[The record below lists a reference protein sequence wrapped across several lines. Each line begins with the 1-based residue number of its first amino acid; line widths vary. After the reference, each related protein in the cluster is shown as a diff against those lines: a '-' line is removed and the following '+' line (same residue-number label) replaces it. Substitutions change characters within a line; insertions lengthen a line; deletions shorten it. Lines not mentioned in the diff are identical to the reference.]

1 MKTVKANAQ
10 LISHNIHPYKLIEKI
25 GRICYKSE
33 DKITDDSASKFVQ
46 MLAKNGHTAML
57 EHATIYFECP
67 QHIADILQPAI
78 ADMSAGYN
86 NFNTEYLKYIKI
98 STLPYGCNYISGS
111 LRTFYDIARSPYG
124 GIKTLQYLLEPL
136 SINFP
141 ELFDAP
147 VKHVDSPCRILT
159 ETEFINNVKFKTS
172 SELSVKKILSYHL
185 THSVLFTC
193 DRGVSHEL
201 VRHRPCS
208 FAQESTRYCN
218 YSKDKFGHNITV
230 IEPAFFAEL
239 HDNPEDDRL
248 KEFFIWQQAME
259 NAETAYFDLLEQ
271 GATPQ
276 EARSVLPNSLKTEIV
291 LTATE
296 LEWQHILNLRYHGT
310 TGKPHPQMYE
320 IMDIAYPHLI
330 EASEHR
336 LS

>member
-1 MKTVKANAQ
+1 MKAIDANAQ
-10 LISHNIHPYKLIEKI
+10 LISHNTHPYRLIEKI

-33 DKITDDSASKFVQ
+33 DKITDDSASKFVR
-46 MLAKNGHTAML
+46 MLAENGHTAML

-67 QHIADILQPAI
+67 QEI
-78 ADMSAGYN
+78 ADMLQKSIANMPAEYN
-86 NFNTEYLKYIKI
+86 NSNSEYFRYIKV
-98 STLPYGCNYISGS
+98 STSPHGCNYISGP
-111 LRTFYDIARSPYG
+111 LRAFYDIAHSSYS
-124 GIKTLQYLLEPL
+124 GIRTIQCLLEPL
-136 SINFP
+136 SVTFP
-141 ELFDAP
+141 ELFSEPAEC
-147 VKHVDSPCRILT
+147 VDNPCRILT
-159 ETEFINNVKFKTS
+159 EASFINNVKSKTS
-172 SELSVKKILSYHL
+172 SDSAANTILSYHL
-185 THSVLFTC
+185 THSILFTC

-218 YSKDKFGHNITV
+218 YSKDRFGHSITV
-230 IEPAFFAEL
+230 IKPAFFAEW

-248 KEFFIWQQAME
+248 RELFIWQQAME
-259 NAETAYFDLLEQ
+259 NAETAYFDLLDH

-320 IMDIAYPHLI
+320 VMKLAYPQLI
-330 EASEHR
+330 RASEHR